1 MPDLFKT
8 IATATKPIDQ
18 TESTKTM
25 EDIKQAIYKLPKK
38 YRQQACT
45 IVKLAFIHNTAV
57 RLSIDNMYKDV
68 KETRK

>member
-1 MPDLFKT
+1 MKDLFET
-8 IATATKPIDQ
+8 IATATRPID
-18 TESTKTM
+18 SVRSIKTM
-25 EDIKQAIYKLPKK
+25 EDIRQAIYKLPKK
-38 YRQQACT
+38 YRLQACT

>member
-1 MPDLFKT
+1 MTDLFAT

-25 EDIKQAIYKLPKK
+25 AAIQQAIYKLPKK

-68 KETRK
+68 KE

>member
-1 MPDLFKT
+1 MKDLFET
-8 IATATKPIDQ
+8 IATATRPIDL
-18 TESTKTM
+18 TESIKTM
-25 EDIKQAIYKLPKK
+25 EDIRQAIYKLPKK
-38 YRQQACT
+38 YRLQACT

>member
-1 MPDLFKT
+1 MKDLFET
-8 IATATKPIDQ
+8 IATATRP
-18 TESTKTM
+18 TESIKTM
-25 EDIKQAIYKLPKK
+25 AAIQQAIYKLPKK

-68 KETRK
+68 KE

>member
-8 IATATKPIDQ
+8 IAEATRPIDR

-25 EDIKQAIYKLPKK
+25 AAIQQAIYKLPKK
-38 YRQQACT
+38 YRSQACT